1 VQRPFTLRDL
11 GIGSAP
17 APKATVTALRKATIF
32 LFLTVASGL
41 VLPAFSAA
49 GPANAVRLQRAST
62 TYLSPDYGF
71 AIDYPK
77 NVTFRGRH
85 PDSVEMKSSY
95 IPICVQSTVACFEY
109 SGHDY
114 TDTSL
119 ESAGLSINVLRDLR
133 TEHDCYQ
140 IPTPSSPGRFVS
152 INGTK
157 FWYAETGDA
166 GAGHGASGSSYRAFY
181 QNVCFEVSALVVQ
194 TTARIGEPG
203 IRPLDNARLEKLLDE
218 MAHTFRFTGEVLD
231 GPNWWAFD
239 GQCGGESFEYPDAAT
254 VVIDDNASG
263 GWTLSGVA
271 CSEQF
276 SSDGS
281 NFRIDLIT
289 RPELNEWL
297 ASANLP
303 ALSSAQVVRKSK
315 TWTEYHA
322 GPYFYF
328 VATQRLYVLSVTKL
342 NNVRA
347 QRAFSHFVG
356 SFRPD

>member
-1 VQRPFTLRDL
+1 MR
-11 GIGSAP
+11 
-17 APKATVTALRKATIF
+17 ALRKAKIC

-62 TYLSPDYGF
+62 TYRSPDYGF

-77 NVTFRGRH
+77 NVAFRGRH
-85 PDSVEMKSSY
+85 PDSAEMKPSY

-152 INGTK
+152 INGTN

-166 GAGHGASGSSYRAFY
+166 GAGHGASGPSYRAFY

-203 IRPLDNARLEKLLDE
+203 VRPLDNARLETLLDE
-218 MAHTFRFTGEVLD
+218 WRTLFDSREKFWTVPTGRLLM
-231 GPNWWAFD
+231 G
-239 GQCGGESFEYPDAAT
+239 SAAGNRLS
-254 VVIDDNASG
+254 IP
-263 GWTLSGVA
+263 TLPRS
-271 CSEQF
+271 
-276 SSDGS
+276 
-281 NFRIDLIT
+281 
-289 RPELNEWL
+289 
-297 ASANLP
+297 
-303 ALSSAQVVRKSK
+303 LSM
-315 TWTEYHA
+315 T
-322 GPYFYF
+322 
-328 VATQRLYVLSVTKL
+328 TQ
-342 NNVRA
+342 A
-347 QRAFSHFVG
+347 AVG
-356 SFRPD
+356 L

>member
-1 VQRPFTLRDL
+1 M
-11 GIGSAP
+11 
-17 APKATVTALRKATIF
+17 TVLRKATLF
-32 LFLTVASGL
+32 GFLTVASGL
-41 VLPAFSAA
+41 AQPILSAG
-49 GPANAVRLQRAST
+49 GPANAYHTRRAST
-62 TYLSPDYGF
+62 TYRSPDYGF

-77 NVTFRGRH
+77 NVAFRGSH
-85 PDSVEMKSSY
+85 PDSAEMKGSY

-114 TDTSL
+114 ADTAL
-119 ESAGLSINVLRDLR
+119 ESAGLSVNVLRDLR

-140 IPTPSSPGRFVS
+140 IPTPSSLGRFVT
-152 INGTK
+152 INGSN
-157 FWYAETGDA
+157 FWYAQTGDA
-166 GAGHGASGSSYRAFY
+166 GAGHGASGPSYRAFY

-203 IRPLDNARLEKLLDE
+203 IRALNGARLEKLLDK

-239 GQCGGESFEYPDAAT
+239 GQCGGESFEYPDAT
-254 VVIDDNASG
+254 RVVVDDNASG
-263 GWTLSGVA
+263 GWTLNGVA
-271 CSEQF
+271 CSELF

-281 NFRIDLIT
+281 NFRVDLVIQS
-289 RPELNEWL
+289 ELNEWL

-315 TWTEYHA
+315 TWTEYQA

-328 VATQRLYVLSVTKL
+328 VTTQRLYVLSVTEPS
-342 NNVRA
+342 NAHA
-347 QRAFSHFVG
+347 QRAFSHFVR